1 MLLLCSIFRLKQLF
15 QVKNGLT
22 TSLLVFFFMKMPKIW
37 VDGTTLNREK
47 KEDGLTCNTL
57 TDIELKPIVFIS
69 DGV

>member
-1 MLLLCSIFRLKQLF
+1 MLNF
-15 QVKNGLT
+15 QIKTVISSEKWFNYVVT
-22 TSLLVFFFMKMPKIW
+22 CFFFFMKMPKIW
-37 VDGTTLNREK
+37 VDGTTLNGEK